1 MPDGSTLIRI
11 NNWTW
16 GQLDVLKFRAALVS
30 GGFQQIMKQEFTKA
44 KRAPAYNRSTGY
56 AVHLAFQ

>member
-30 GGFQQIMKQEFTKA
+30 GTRF
-44 KRAPAYNRSTGY
+44 STDHEARIYESEAGTG
-56 AVHLAFQ
+56 L